1 MAFSRQYLEGT
12 GNKKKSISSNA
23 STTANRADT
32 SGNVVY
38 SKGTDV
44 APYVP
49 GKSSNT
55 NSDNTDAGKKD
66 DGSTSSTQT
75 PSTTPVKTQTQSTT
89 ATNTQSQFKLPTYT
103 ASQYAQSQSVLDAK
117 AYLESLVSNK
127 PGNFSSDYETQ
138 VDDLMNQIMNRDKFS
153 YDLNSDMLYQQAKD
167 QYTALGKMAM
177 QDTMGQAAALT
188 GGYGNSYAAT
198 AGNQAY
204 QNYLQELNSNI
215 PEYYQMALNQ
225 YNQEGNELYNQYAM
239 ARDAYS
245 NDYNMYRDSI
255 SDYYNDYA
263 NAYSDYINLL
273 NQDYN
278 QYIDRENR
286 KWDSYVN
293 EQNFAYQKERDGI
306 TDSQWEREFA
316 LRQAEHDL
324 ALESAKNAT
333 QSAGEL
339 SIAELNKLEELYA
352 DADNEAIGRLL
363 ETWCEH
369 GKISEA
375 EADRLMEVY
384 YTDDFETDVNQ
395 EALNAPLLDGYM
407 SRAAALASGNLASL
421 GPITVSS
428 SNGSSTKGGT
438 KAATQAFANLTGNDF
453 LKFLAKLG

>member
-32 SGNVVY
+32 FY

-44 APYVP
+44 APYIP

-55 NSDNTDAGKKD
+55 NSDNTDTGKKD

-263 NAYSDYINLL
+263 NAYNDYINLL

-278 QYIDRENR
+278 QYIDSENR
-286 KWDSYVN
+286 RWDSFVN
-293 EQNFAYQKERDGI
+293 EQNLAYQMNRDAI
-306 TDSQWEREFA
+306 ADDKWQKEFA
-316 LRQAEHDL
+316 LREAEHNL
-324 ALESAKNAT
+324 ALDSAKNVA
-333 QSAGEL
+333 QAAGEL

-363 ETWCEH
+363 DTWSEQ
-369 GKISEA
+369 GKISPDEA
-375 EADRLMEVY
+375 ERLMEVY
-384 YTDDFETDVNQ
+384 YTDDFEMDVNE

-407 SRAAALASGNLASL
+407 SRAAALASGNLDALDSTTVASR
-421 GPITVSS
+421 G
-428 SNGSSTKGGT
+428 GSSDKSGLNPVEAN
-438 KAATQAFANLTGNDF
+438 KAFAELTGNDF